1 MNLKI
6 MPIPLILK
14 YCSLILLGGGAVQK
28 MYDLS
33 KALPYPQLSTNSD
46 QVQAIKNN

>member
-1 MNLKI
+1 MRFETHTTI
-6 MPIPLILK
+6 ASK
-14 YCSLILLGGGAVQK
+14 YCSLILLGGSAVQK